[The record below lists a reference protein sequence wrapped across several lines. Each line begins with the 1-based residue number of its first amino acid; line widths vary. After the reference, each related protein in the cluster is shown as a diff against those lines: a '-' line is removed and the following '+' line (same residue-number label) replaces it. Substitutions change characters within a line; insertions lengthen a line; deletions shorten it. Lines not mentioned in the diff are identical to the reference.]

1 MPEQRLYFLL
11 QRAAHELRV
20 DADRRCLGAA
30 GITTA
35 QLGALFAVRESP
47 GLSQRDLAAVLGQRE
62 SAITAMVN
70 RLTAAGLLARERHP
84 EQHRARC
91 LVLTEGGEDALARI
105 RPELDRFNAELR
117 ALLGDGF
124 DDTVAALARLAG
136 FRTSA
141 PRADAP

>member
-35 QLGALFAVRESP
+35 QLGALFAVRETP
-47 GLSQRDLAAVLGQRE
+47 GLTQRDLAATLGQRE

-70 RLTAAGLLARERHP
+70 RLTGAGLLARERHP
-84 EQHRARC
+84 EQHRAVQ
-91 LVLTEGGEDALARI
+91 LALTDEGESALDRL

-117 ALLGDGF
+117 ALLGDDF
-124 DDTVAALARLAG
+124 DDTVAALAKLAG

-141 PRADAP
+141 PRADGP